1 MVMECVD
8 MVYTTLS
15 DIVGMNS
22 VYKVQKA
29 VAMNYTINISSQ
41 SKMYN
46 NYYRVACISV

>member
-29 VAMNYTINISSQ
+29 VTMNYTWINKHLITI
-41 SKMYN
+41 KN
-46 NYYRVACISV
+46 V